1 MKPTRFIGWRFS
13 FTRHRRM
20 GLNKGIVLVLD
31 EEEKEILHYG
41 PFLPIIE
48 EYCEIAFNDFL
59 FELTKK

>member
-1 MKPTRFIGWRFS
+1 
-13 FTRHRRM
+13 M